1 MYDSLS
7 NFAQTW
13 GMIIFIVLF
22 AAAAVY
28 AFWPKNQD
36 KFDEAARVP
45 LEDADRPAAPEER
58 AAEDR
63 AAGGDKDRSHD

>member
-7 NFAQTW
+7 SFAQVW
-13 GMIIFIVLF
+13 GMMIFIALF
-22 AAAAVY
+22 AVAAVY

-45 LEDADRPAAPEER
+45 LEDADSPATPQER
-58 AAEDR
+58 GAEDR
-63 AAGGDKDRSHD
+63 SSGADKDRSHD

>member
-1 MYDSLS
+1 MYDPLS

-36 KFDEAARVP
+36 KFDEAARIP
-45 LEDADRPAAPEER
+45 LEDADSPAAAEER
-58 AAEDR
+58 AADDR
-63 AAGGDKDRSHD
+63 DPGEDKDRSHD

>member
-13 GMIIFIVLF
+13 GMIIFITLF

-45 LEDADRPAAPEER
+45 LEDADHPA

-63 AAGGDKDRSHD
+63 SSGADKDRSHD

>member
-7 NFAQTW
+7 SFAQTW
-13 GMIIFIVLF
+13 GMMIFIALF

-36 KFDEAARVP
+36 KFDDAARVP
-45 LEDADRPAAPEER
+45 LEDADSPATPQER
-58 AAEDR
+58 AAD
-63 AAGGDKDRSHD
+63 AHASGGDKDRSHD